1 MNTINNLYKS
11 KKNPKNT
18 NKEFCIVS
26 NSNSMNYSSFFHK
39 KVLIQTKEKEYRT
52 TIIRL
57 NEDSLI
63 TLHNDRVFF
72 KDIISI
78 DIID

>member
-11 KKNPKNT
+11 KKNPRNT
-18 NKEFCIVS
+18 NKEYCVVLNG
-26 NSNSMNYSSFFHK
+26 NSTNYSSYFNK
-39 KVLIQTKEKEYRT
+39 KVSIHTKEKEYRT
-52 TIIRL
+52 YIIRL

-63 TLHNDRVFF
+63 TLHND
-72 KDIISI
+72 KILLQDILSI